1 MKRVLV
7 LGGAGAIGRH
17 VAGGALAC
25 SAAGHV
31 IVADRD
37 GTAAAEVAANHPGR
51 AEPLAIDIFNAA
63 ELADAIGRADAVL
76 NCAGPFYKT
85 SLPVLQAAIA
95 ARKPYLDVCDGWETT
110 RDLLALDG
118 AARDA
123 GIPAIIGLGGS
134 PGLTNLLARIAAA
147 ELDRCDEIVTVAG
160 IDPAPLP
167 GVVSRAPARAVHWRR
182 QLGTDVEI
190 WQDGRLTPA
199 RPLKPIELNL
209 PFFGKRSF
217 HLIGHPE
224 ALTLPNVVPG
234 LRSARHAL
242 ALSKREGALAEALAE
257 AVAKG
262 DLTKAEA
269 DLQVAEPGERALGL
283 RLRMAWE
290 RLLGGFVRD
299 LPPFFAYAAG
309 SKDGH
314 KRRAF
319 AALTRLPKGGAAG
332 AAGAAL
338 AVGMEL
344 ALTHRIDL
352 MGVSPPEAAIDPH
365 LFFEEYAAAATQ
377 RGTAPGPL
385 IRIETA
391 EGP

>member
-17 VAGGALAC
+17 VAAGALAC

-37 GTAAAEVAANHPGR
+37 GTAAAAVAASHPGR
-51 AEPLAIDIFNAA
+51 AESLALDIFDPAQ
-63 ELADAIGRADAVL
+63 LASAVERADAVL

-95 ARKPYLDVCDGWETT
+95 AKKPYLDVCDGWDTT

-118 AARDA
+118 AVRAA

-147 ELDRCDEIVTVAG
+147 ELDACETVVTVAG
-160 IDPAPLP
+160 IDAAPLP
-167 GVVSRAPARAVHWRR
+167 GVVSRVPARAIHWQR

-190 WQDGRLTPA
+190 WQDGKVTPA
-199 RPLKPIELNL
+199 RPLQPVELDL
-209 PFFGKRSF
+209 PFFGRRSF

-224 ALTLPNVVPG
+224 PLTLPHAIPG

-242 ALSKREGALAEALAE
+242 ALSKREGALAEALAG

-262 DLTKAEA
+262 DLTRAEA
-269 DLQVAEPGERALGL
+269 DTQIADPGARPLPL
-283 RLRMAWE
+283 RFRMMWE

-299 LPPFFAYAAG
+299 LPPYFALASG
-309 SKDGH
+309 QKNGRP
-314 KRRAF
+314 RRAL
-319 AALTRLPKGGAAG
+319 AALTRLPPGGAAG

-338 AVGMEL
+338 SVGMEM
-344 ALTHRIDL
+344 ALTNRIDRL
-352 MGVSPPEAAIDPH
+352 GVSPPEAALDPH
-365 LFFEEYAAAATQ
+365 LFFEEYAAAATV
-377 RGTAPGPL
+377 RGTAPGAL